1 MRAAQFES
9 SPLKLISG
17 WTSGALFLFTFFSAS
32 RRWKISSLLS
42 APKHKLSGYSV
53 AGNRGLQHVPQIDAL
68 RSCSGEGSCY
78 GDTLPGGSSFFPF
91 FFGWVAVGNQ
101 RQGNCLN
108 SEKGGGEYVF
118 PMVWGL

>member
-17 WTSGALFLFTFFSAS
+17 WTSGALFRFTFFSACVPALEDIQS
-32 RRWKISSLLS
+32 PFCPETQTLRLFC
-42 APKHKLSGYSV
+42 AV

-78 GDTLPGGSSFFPF
+78 GDTLPGGSFFSPF
-91 FFGWVAVGNQ
+91 FF
-101 RQGNCLN
+101 
-108 SEKGGGEYVF
+108 F
-118 PMVWGL
+118 